1 MVEDRITDAT
11 RVAQLLASELTGLET
26 GPLESVDVTD
36 ADPDAEP
43 SPEGTVAYRVTADG
57 ESVGTVLLYP
67 ERVVV
72 DLTGEGS
79 AGVAGTP
86 DDELVVESGAA
97 VKRAVDAVRERLRGA
112 AGG

>member
-1 MVEDRITDAT
+1 MVDDRVTDAT
-11 RVAQLLASELTGLET
+11 RVAQLLASELTGLEV
-26 GPLESVDVTD
+26 GPLETVDVTD

-67 ERVVV
+67 DRVVA
-72 DLTGEGS
+72 DLGVEGS
-79 AGVAGTP
+79 ARTT

-97 VKRAVDAVRERLRGA
+97 VKRVVDAIRERLGDA